1 VEDGSGQ
8 QVERQSRAVHA
19 IHRDVRMTAE
29 RSENAQ
35 RAVDAFIAELRHWRE
50 VAGFSQ
56 KALAKIAGYDP
67 SYISKV
73 EKGTIVASRSFA
85 ESADSA
91 TNAGRA
97 LVRRWREMD
106 GLVSENDNSSA
117 HQHADPVPDDPQSAA
132 GTALIVD
139 HEDAML
145 IYRDGV
151 FETRIR
157 RLLRNVGTEPISR
170 YLIRIAVDRH
180 PGDPER
186 SNRLYRENPLTWEE
200 INLAASCG
208 DEPMT
213 WRVKHDRDAF
223 KEVWLLFENGDGRFP
238 LYPGDTTWIAYSYT
252 VSADKWGPWW
262 QRAIRLPTRRL
273 QIRLDLPAGLEPAVW
288 GMETSMTAEASPF
301 RTPFVR
307 SVNDGRALFAWSTDD
322 PPLHARYRVEWKF
335 KAAAEES
342 RPVDTMTPSQRMGSL
357 GIIQEGD
364 PLLTTESRR
373 FDLPNEAEDARRVVT
388 ELVSALGRVGRAHK
402 FSKGMGLAAPQIG
415 IGRAAAVV
423 LTADGDSITLL
434 NPRVID
440 QSTET
445 DEQYEGCLSF
455 FDVRGMVP
463 RPLEIEV
470 EHQTPDGETCI
481 TTFERGTARLVAHE
495 VDHLYGVLYRARM
508 RSGVNPIPV
517 SEYKGTGRQW
527 SYGNAS

>member
-1 VEDGSGQ
+1 V
-8 QVERQSRAVHA
+8 
-19 IHRDVRMTAE
+19 TAE
-29 RSENAQ
+29 RSVEAQ
-35 RAVDAFIAELRHWRE
+35 RAVEAFVAELRHWRE
-50 VAGFSQ
+50 VAGLSQ
-56 KALAKIAGYDP
+56 KALANIAGYDP
-67 SYISKV
+67 SYVSKV
-73 EKGTIVASRSFA
+73 ERGSIVASRAFA

-91 TNAGRA
+91 TKAGRA
-97 LVRRWREMD
+97 LIRRWREMD
-106 GLVSENDNSSA
+106 AVGAAGESSA
-117 HQHADPVPDDPQSAA
+117 NHQGDAAPDDPQSAV
-132 GTALIVD
+132 GTALIVE

-145 IYRDGV
+145 IYRDGI

-200 INLAASCG
+200 IRLTANCG
-208 DEPMT
+208 DEPMV

-223 KEVWLLFENGDGRFP
+223 KEVWLLFENSDGRFP
-238 LYPGDTTWIAYSYT
+238 LYPGDSTWIDYSYT
-252 VSADKWGPWW
+252 VTADKWGPWW

-273 QIRLDLPAGLEPAVW
+273 QMRLDLPSALLPAVW

-307 SVNDGRALFAWSTDD
+307 TESGDRVLFSWSADD
-322 PPLHARYRVEWKF
+322 PSLHARYRVEWKF
-335 KAAAEES
+335 KAPSEES
-342 RPVDTMTPSQRMGSL
+342 EPMESMTPSERMSAA
-357 GIIQEGD
+357 GIIQDGD
-364 PLLTTESRR
+364 PILSAEARR
-373 FDLPNEAEDARRVVT
+373 FDLPAEAEDARRVVA
-388 ELVSALGRVGRAHK
+388 EVVSSMSRVAQAHN

-415 IGRAAAVV
+415 IGRAVAVV
-423 LTADGDSITLL
+423 RTADGDSITLL
-434 NPRVID
+434 NPRIID
-440 QSTET
+440 QSTAT

-470 EHQTPDGETCI
+470 EHQTIDGETRI
-481 TTFERGTARLVAHE
+481 TTFDNGTARLIAHE

-508 RSGVNPIPV
+508 RPGVEPIPV

-527 SYGNAS
+527 SYESQA